1 MTKHACAL
9 VALLAAAPAAAEPA
23 SFFIQTGAYTTEALA
38 EKHCAPLAQLG
49 FPLAVIKGETPAGR
63 LLWFCRSEDRYARAP
78 AEEILAAVRE
88 QEGHDDAILVRDE
101 GVAPAQPHEAVTDF
115 FNGEPGAIPPSL
127 RAAFEAFMR
136 AREAAPVAAPPTPAE
151 PPAPA
156 RTTEPSNIDQVIA
169 FDFRV

>member
-1 MTKHACAL
+1 MNRHLCAL
-9 VALLAAAPAAAEPA
+9 VTLLAAAPAVAEPA
-23 SFFIQTGAYTTEALA
+23 SYFIQTGAYATEALA

-49 FPLAVIKGETPAGR
+49 FPLAVTQDETPGGR
-63 LLWFCRSEDRYARAP
+63 RLWFCRSEDRYARAP

-101 GVAPAQPHEAVTDF
+101 RAVPPPLREAIASF
-115 FNGEPGAIPPSL
+115 LNGEAGAIPPSL

-136 AREAAPVAAPPTPAE
+136 EQDAAPPAE

-156 RTTEPSNIDQVIA
+156 KTPEPPKTDQVVA